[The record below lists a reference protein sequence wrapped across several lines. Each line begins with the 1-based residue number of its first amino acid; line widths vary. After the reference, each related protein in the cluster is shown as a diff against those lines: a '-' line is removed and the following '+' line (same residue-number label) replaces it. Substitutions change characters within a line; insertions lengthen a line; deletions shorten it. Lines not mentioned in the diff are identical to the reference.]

1 MSSVLAKNRYLISRR
16 LSQGLILFF
25 FFAGS
30 AYGWTILRG
39 NLSASKLL
47 NTIPLA
53 DPFAM
58 LQILATGNVVRTET
72 LVGSMIIALFYGLVA
87 GRAFCSWVCP
97 VNAATDAA
105 AWLRGKLNF
114 GPSDNEARISR
125 NTRYWV
131 LGLSFVLSVITGVA
145 AFEWISPIS
154 MLHRGL
160 LFGMGAGWTVIVA
173 LIVFDAVIVKNGFCG
188 HVCPLGGFYS
198 LLGRY
203 RLIKVRHEKDK
214 CTLCMR
220 CIESCP
226 EKQVLDI
233 VGKRSG
239 VVASGECSNCGQCI
253 EACED
258 RAMAFSI
265 RAGVKGR

>member
-1 MSSVLAKNRYLISRR
+1 VSSVLVKNRYLISRR
-16 LSQGLILFF
+16 LSQGLILLFF
-25 FFAGS
+25 FTGS
-30 AYGWTILRG
+30 AFGWTLLRG
-39 NLSASKLL
+39 DLSASKLL

-58 LQILATGNVVRTET
+58 LQILATGNIVRTET
-72 LVGSMIIALFYGLVA
+72 LVGATIITLFFGLVA
-87 GRAFCSWVCP
+87 GRAFCGWVCP
-97 VNAATDAA
+97 VTVVTDAA

-114 GPSDNEARISR
+114 GPSDNDARITR

-131 LGLSFVLSVITGVA
+131 LGLSLVLSAITGVA

-173 LIVFDAVIVKNGFCG
+173 LFVLDAVVVKNGFCG

-198 LLGRY
+198 LLGPH
-203 RLIKVRHEKDK
+203 RLIKVRHDKDK

-220 CIESCP
+220 CIERCP

-239 VVASGECSNCGQCI
+239 IVASGECSNCGQCI
-253 EACED
+253 DACED
-258 RAMAFSI
+258 HAMAFSI
-265 RAGVKGR
+265 RTGVRGR

>member
-1 MSSVLAKNRYLISRR
+1 MSSVLAQNRFLILRR
-16 LSQGLILFF
+16 LTQSLILFF
-25 FFAGS
+25 FFAGG
-30 AYGWTILRG
+30 AYGWSLLRG

-53 DPFAM
+53 DPFAL
-58 LQILATGNVVRTET
+58 LQVLATGNIVRTEA
-72 LVGSMIIALFYGLVA
+72 LVGAAIVALFFALVA
-87 GRAFCSWVCP
+87 GRAFCGWVCP
-97 VNAATDAA
+97 VNAVTDAA
-105 AWLRGKLNF
+105 AWLRGKLKV
-114 GPSDNEARISR
+114 GLSEKDIRLSR

-131 LGLSFVLSVITGVA
+131 LGLSLVLSVITGVA

-154 MLHRGL
+154 MLLRGI

-173 LIVFDAVIVKNGFCG
+173 LFVFDAVIVKNGFCG

-203 RLIKVRHEKDK
+203 RLIKVKHDKDA

-226 EKQVLDI
+226 EKQVLDL

-258 RAMAFSI
+258 HAMEFSI
-265 RAGVKGR
+265 RAVVKGR